1 MLKDCSSEQTM
12 GGRGRGW
19 GLGRGNAAPGCCCI
33 PLPACHLLLPYF
45 SLPFCT
51 HDTNAP
57 KSRSRLHAGTHVSVT
72 GTSFL
77 THLMCGYPQPAA
89 SPGHLS
95 PRPSCC
101 HPISPGPHE
110 YSIHRHT
117 HPPRAPLPHR
127 PPLMEPQQE
136 SPAKALSVGLG
147 PAKPVTLSPHPPDL
161 SLWAAQVVNSSG
173 QPFPSAPRLPYPT
186 ESGGDPDNYLF
197 IKYQAISPSI
207 VLKISATEDGN
218 EESCPGRLSVASF
231 SSTWA
236 SLTRAGRETASSLWP
251 SPALLRFAQSLG
263 SLHASMR
270 AATEGG
276 AAVQGLQGARRS
288 TNSKVGSRAS
298 GDTP

>member
-1 MLKDCSSEQTM
+1 MGIGEGERSS
-12 GGRGRGW
+12 R
-19 GLGRGNAAPGCCCI
+19 
-33 PLPACHLLLPYF
+33 LLLHPSPRLPPPPALF
-45 SLPFCT
+45 LSSLLHTP
-51 HDTNAP
+51 HE
-57 KSRSRLHAGTHVSVT
+57 RSQIQVPPARRDPPQRHRDVISHTPDVPVSSAT
-72 GTSFL
+72 
-77 THLMCGYPQPAA
+77 A

-95 PRPSCC
+95 SCPSCC
-101 HPISPGPHE
+101 HPVSPGPHE

-173 QPFPSAPRLPYPT
+173 QPSPSAPRLPYPT

-236 SLTRAGRETASSLWP
+236 SLTRAGREMASSLWP
-251 SPALLRFAQSLG
+251 SPALLRFAQSWG

-270 AATEGG
+270 AAAEGG